1 MTAALIVDGLLILV
15 AIIAI
20 RGGWRQGAIAS
31 VLAAIGIVA
40 GLVVGLG
47 IAPLVM
53 GLTDSLVLRFLLGLA
68 VIVLLVGMGNLI
80 GAVLGASLRDRMRV
94 RWSHTFDSILGAIL
108 QFIAVMLVCWMVSV
122 PVATGFGPPVA
133 DGVRNSTVL
142 RGVDRI
148 APDSWSA
155 IPSRIS
161 ALLDESG
168 LPPLVSP
175 FQSTGVDDVA
185 APEAQVEDRALVE
198 QIRPSVIHVVST
210 AEECSRRLMGSGFV
224 AADDYVVTNAHV
236 VAGSGTV
243 RLDTVA
249 GVKDAEVVYFNP
261 EVDIAVLHSPDL
273 SLNALPWA
281 EDEAVTGDEA
291 VVAGHPASGPFEASP
306 ARIANQVTISG
317 SDIYAEGRVQR
328 EAYTVRGSIRE
339 GNSGGPLLN
348 SEGEVLGVVF
358 GASRDASD
366 VGFAVT
372 ADEVR
377 NQIGDVDR
385 LTSTVDTQACV

>member
-261 EVDIAVLHSPDL
+261 EVDIAVLYSPDL
-273 SLNALPWA
+273 GLNALPWA

>member
-68 VIVLLVGMGNLI
+68 VIVVLVGMGNLI

-185 APEAQVEDRALVE
+185 APEAQVQDRALVE

-224 AADDYVVTNAHV
+224 ATDDYVVTNAHV

-261 EVDIAVLHSPDL
+261 EVDIAVLYSPDL
-273 SLNALPWA
+273 GLNALPWA